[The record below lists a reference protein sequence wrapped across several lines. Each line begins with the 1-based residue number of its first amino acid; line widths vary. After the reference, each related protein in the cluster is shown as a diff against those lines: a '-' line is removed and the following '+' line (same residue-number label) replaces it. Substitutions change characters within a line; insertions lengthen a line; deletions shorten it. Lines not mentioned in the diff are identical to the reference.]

1 MNSLWGNI
9 FKVRQKEEDEIL
21 GILKKI
27 PIFEELGKRDLGR
40 VERLLHKRQY
50 SSHEVIFLQGDPG
63 LGMYIIEKGNVDI
76 ISEPGKNR
84 LADLSDGEFFGELA
98 LLDDSP
104 RTASAVATTDCTLL
118 CFFQPDLLDLVERNP
133 QLGVKILFHLA
144 RTVGARLRKANELIR
159 EIPSVGGTL

>member
-9 FKVRQKEEDEIL
+9 FKMRQKEEDEIL

-27 PIFEELGKRDLGR
+27 PIFEELGKRDLER

-50 SSHEVIFLQGDPG
+50 SSDEVIFVQGDPG